1 MKKLMINRY
10 ISKRYY
16 LLIDKIISLLNRSAT
31 LIHTKNHTIQGRWIA
46 KKPLIFGN
54 NPGKTSS

>member
-1 MKKLMINRY
+1 MINRY

-46 KKPLIFGN
+46 KKPPIFGN